1 MQICV
6 NMKEVAHGALYA
18 KYTYIYIYKKNS
30 SHPFSITASP
40 ALGGAGAL
48 SNCLGVKA
56 E

>member
-18 KYTYIYIYKKNS
+18 KYIYILKKNS

-56 E
+56 G